1 MIRVTSITLAIHG
14 LTFHNSML
22 RQNEQVDEKQ
32 KSKADAVL
40 DAEVR
45 RQSGARRTAWIIG
58 ALAFAFFIASL
69 VEGHLS
75 HIPH

>member
-1 MIRVTSITLAIHG
+1 MIRVTSITPAIHG
-14 LTFHNSML
+14 LTFHDIIL

-40 DAEVR
+40 NAEVR
-45 RQSGARRTAWIIG
+45 RKSGARRTAWIVG
-58 ALAFAFFIASL
+58 ALALAFFIASL